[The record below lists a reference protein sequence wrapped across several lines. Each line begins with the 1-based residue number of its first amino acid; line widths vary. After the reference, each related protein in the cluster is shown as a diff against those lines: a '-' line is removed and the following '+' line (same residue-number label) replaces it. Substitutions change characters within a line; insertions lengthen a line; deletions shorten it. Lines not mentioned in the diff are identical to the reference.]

1 MAAFF
6 FFINAGL
13 TISEKKK
20 KKKKLFRNKE
30 LHQVQTRYLGAV
42 NGLWY
47 F

>member
-13 TISEKKK
+13 TISEKTKK
-20 KKKKLFRNKE
+20 TKLFRNKE

>member
-13 TISEKKK
+13 TISEKN

>member
-13 TISEKKK
+13 TISE

>member
-13 TISEKKK
+13 TISGK